1 MKKIVLVLIL
11 AAFSSIIVLKANSV
25 NSPESVTSASMHM
38 IKRRILKYVNIYNA
52 LPEGLSDLPTIGGFS
67 NCIRDGWG
75 REIIFEIDYDDLAYG
90 DLVSLIS
97 YGKDGIEGGDGKDVD
112 IVGIFP
118 VKNEDGQWLQGL
130 MCKWIESPLADEEID
145 GGIE

>member
-11 AAFSSIIVLKANSV
+11 VFFGSIIMLKASNVS
-25 NSPESVTSASMHM
+25 SPKSVTSASMYM
-38 IKRRILKYVNIYNA
+38 IKRRILKYVNIYDTFPGELSN
-52 LPEGLSDLPTIGGFS
+52 LPVIGGFS
-67 NCIRDGWG
+67 NRIKDGWG

-97 YGKDGIEGGDGKDVD
+97 YGKDGIEGGDGDDAD

-118 VKNEDGQWLQGL
+118 VKNKNGQWLQGL
-130 MCKWIESPLADEEID
+130 MCKWVESPLADEEIEED
-145 GGIE
+145 IE

>member
-1 MKKIVLVLIL
+1 MIL
-11 AAFSSIIVLKANSV
+11 AVFGSIVILKASNVS
-25 NSPESVTSASMHM
+25 SPKSVTSASMYM

-52 LPEGLSDLPTIGGFS
+52 LPKELSDLPFIGGFS
-67 NCIRDGWG
+67 NRIKDGWG

-97 YGKDGIEGGDGKDVD
+97 YGKDGIEGGDRDDAD

-130 MCKWIESPLADEEID
+130 MCKWIKSPITDEEIEE
-145 GGIE
+145 GIE